1 MSNDSIIIHGHLL
14 KEAREDLNLSLEDVA
29 RHLTL
34 NVKHITS
41 MEENKKDGFVSPSMK
56 LISVRKYIAF
66 LELEIDT
73 VIEHKKNKAKF
84 LLLPEPEIEKD
95 VDMGEYPSNK
105 QILFLSSK
113 IKLFFLWAKTH
124 IRVRYFF
131 YLITFLF
138 ISNFLIGVYQK
149 YAVAHKNFE
158 GREVDLPNIDLLP
171 NDIATYEV
179 KPGEQKSEM
188 YEALPIQ
195 IKKLEEY
202 KKDSAEIAIKMC
214 GQVISKPITQ
224 ISSPTDPLKP
234 GDYFHIISKGQ
245 QTICILDSKGKEDK
259 YVMTE
264 GQKLTYRSAE
274 APFKLLINPE
284 LSEIFY
290 EGWLVKLKLEQSYIQ
305 LNPKTYN

>member
-14 KEAREDLNLSLEDVA
+14 KEAREDLNLSVEDVA
-29 RHLTL
+29 RQLTL
-34 NVKHITS
+34 NSKHIIS
-41 MEENKKDGFVSPSMK
+41 MEENKKDGFVSTSIK

-66 LELEIDT
+66 LELDIDS
-73 VIEHKKNKAKF
+73 VIEHKKNKTKS
-84 LLLPEPEIEKD
+84 LLLPDPEIDKVLD
-95 VDMGEYPSNK
+95 RAQHPANK
-105 QILFLSSK
+105 KVLLLLLK

-124 IRVRYFF
+124 IRVRYIF
-131 YLITFLF
+131 YFITFLF
-138 ISNFLIGVYQK
+138 MSNFLIGVYQK
-149 YAVAHKNFE
+149 YTVAHKNFE

-171 NDIATYEV
+171 NDIATYEI

-264 GQKLTYRSAE
+264 GQKLTYRGGK

>member
-29 RHLTL
+29 RQLTL
-34 NVKHITS
+34 NAKHITS
-41 MEENKKDGFVSPSMK
+41 MEENKKDGFVSASIK

-66 LELEIDT
+66 LELDIDT
-73 VIEHKKNKAKF
+73 VIEHKKNKAKS
-84 LLLPEPEIEKD
+84 LLLPEPEIEED
-95 VDMGEYPSNK
+95 VDMGEHPSNK
-105 QILFLSSK
+105 KILFLSSK

-124 IRVRYFF
+124 IRVRYIF
-131 YLITFLF
+131 YFITFLF

-158 GREVDLPNIDLLP
+158 GREVDLPNIESLP
-171 NDIATYEV
+171 NDIATYEI
-179 KPGEQKSEM
+179 KPGEQTSEAH
-188 YEALPIQ
+188 ESLPIQ
-195 IKKLEEY
+195 IKKPEEN
-202 KKDSAEIAIKMC
+202 KREMKDVAIKMC
-214 GQVISKPITQ
+214 GQTVSKPLTQ
-224 ISSPTDPLKP
+224 ISSPTDPLKQS
-234 GDYFHIISKGQ
+234 DYFHIISKGQ
-245 QTICILDSKGKEDK
+245 QTICILDSQGKEDK
-259 YVMTE
+259 YLMTE
-264 GQKLTYRSAE
+264 GQKLTYRGRK